1 VSCRSEFAVVGSRGK
16 VRPDFV
22 FRRERVVVFVDGCFW
37 HGCPQH
43 ATWPKQNEE
52 FWRKKLEANKTRDLL
67 VSRTLRKL
75 GWKVL
80 RIWEHDLKKA
90 REKRL
95 VARLRRV
102 LAMKDP
108 VRRR

>member
-1 VSCRSEFAVVGSRGK
+1 M
-16 VRPDFV
+16 RPDFV

-43 ATWPKQNEE
+43 ATWPKQNGE
-52 FWRKKLEANKTRDLL
+52 FWRKKFEANKTRDLL
-67 VSRTLRKL
+67 VNRILSKL

-80 RIWEHDLKKA
+80 RLWEHELKKA
-90 REKRL
+90 HEKRV

-102 LAMKDP
+102 LFMKSP
-108 VRRR
+108 APRR